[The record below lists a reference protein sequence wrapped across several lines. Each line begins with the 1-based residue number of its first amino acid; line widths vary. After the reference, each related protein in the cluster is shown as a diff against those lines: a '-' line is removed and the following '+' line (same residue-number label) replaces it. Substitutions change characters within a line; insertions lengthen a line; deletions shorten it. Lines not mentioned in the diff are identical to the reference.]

1 VIGEDPKRSSLIAS
15 EKINMGHSKRA
26 RSIVGSRNYLGSGGV
41 KATNQDKLDEFTEKI
56 NNKDQEQIS
65 EYAVKYLL
73 VALPN
78 GSSKIVVYYCLKYG
92 IQFLKDS
99 QENGVEY
106 ATRNLAGT
114 IIKQHVVGAVINS
127 AWDHIEGHVI
137 QENANKGLSRFA
149 EEAFKETMSEIITKG
164 VDAL

>member
-1 VIGEDPKRSSLIAS
+1 
-15 EKINMGHSKRA
+15 MGHSKRA
-26 RSIVGSRNYLGSGGV
+26 RSIVGHKNFSGSGGI
-41 KATNQDKLDEFTEKI
+41 KATNQEKLNEFTNKI
-56 NNKDQEQIS
+56 SNKDQAQIS

-73 VALPN
+73 IALPN
-78 GSSKIVVYYCLKYG
+78 GSSKIVIYYCLKYG

-99 QENGVEY
+99 QEDGVEY
-106 ATRNLAGT
+106 ATKNLAGT
-114 IIKQHVVGAVINS
+114 IIKQHVVGEVIDS
-127 AWDHIEGHVI
+127 AWDHVEDHVI